1 MALSESLCF
10 YLLIGLAVAVT
21 VAVTSDHERRGQRI
35 FQTTSA
41 VLFWPIYL
49 PILLSRSATA
59 EVDPTAAAVP
69 VVDEPHDELSA
80 SIAQV
85 ENELD
90 GALSSLDGWAEE
102 ALAREHDRI
111 AELRTAWRL
120 QAGRIREMDRLL
132 ARTAADSIGGED
144 ASDANR
150 RVAQSEQARRA
161 NFARLHAVRG
171 QAYAD
176 LTATLASV
184 RELVSMIHL
193 AKFTGAPAS
202 RADEL
207 VTQIAAA
214 VEGLSEVAAWNDA
227 SPKNHDLR
235 NSAQISDRDN
245 LSSTNLRATAAI

>member
-10 YLLIGLAVAVT
+10 YLLIGFGVAAT
-21 VAVTSDHERRGQRI
+21 VAATSEHERRGQRI
-35 FQTTSA
+35 FQSASA
-41 VLFWPIYL
+41 VLFWPVYL
-49 PILLSRSATA
+49 PILLSRPATA
-59 EVDPTAAAVP
+59 EVEPPVAAMP
-69 VVDEPHDELSA
+69 IVDEPHDGMSA
-80 SIAQV
+80 SIGQV

-102 ALAREHDRI
+102 ALARELDRI

-120 QAGRIREMDRLL
+120 QAGRVREMDRLL
-132 ARTAADSIGGED
+132 SGTDAEPTGGDD
-144 ASDANR
+144 ASDANE
-150 RVAQSEQARRA
+150 RVAQSEQARRE
-161 NFARLHAVRG
+161 NFARLRAVRD

-214 VEGLSEVAAWNDA
+214 VEGLSEVATWKAPLDE
-227 SPKNHDLR
+227 S
-235 NSAQISDRDN
+235 RDFE
-245 LSSTNLRATAAI
+245 LVHGQT

>member
-21 VAVTSDHERRGQRI
+21 VAATSDHERRGQRI

-41 VLFWPIYL
+41 VLFWPVYL

-59 EVDPTAAAVP
+59 EVEPPAEVEL

-80 SIAQV
+80 SIEQV

-120 QAGRIREMDRLL
+120 QADRIREMDRLL

-144 ASDANR
+144 ASAANH

-161 NFARLHAVRG
+161 NFARLEAVRD

-202 RADEL
+202 RANEL
-207 VTQIAAA
+207 VTQVAAA
-214 VEGLSEVAAWNDA
+214 VEGLSEVATWNDG
-227 SPKNHDLR
+227 SPKDHGLR
-235 NSAQISDRDN
+235 NSASTSDCDN
-245 LSSTNLRATAAI
+245 QSSTSLSAIAAI